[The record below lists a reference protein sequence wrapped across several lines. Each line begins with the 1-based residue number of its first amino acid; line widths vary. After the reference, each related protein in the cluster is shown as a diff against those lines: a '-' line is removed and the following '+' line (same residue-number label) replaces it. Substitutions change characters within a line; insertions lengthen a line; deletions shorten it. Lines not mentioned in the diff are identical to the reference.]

1 MTANLYIHF
10 YSQSLLMIVSTMLA
24 IPSNSL
30 EETQG
35 SGVLEKITLA
45 VKKWAKTLP
54 TDQRK
59 HIMSLCYLIC
69 ATSPEIQAELT
80 EFLDDYV
87 ADSLVEQI
95 LQDRI
100 RLQLVTKYL
109 REFCIEKELNPL
121 VLNSYIEQFGI
132 HSAQTLQKEPE
143 LYLEFVLR
151 LIHSPEERH
160 DLFNYILGCE
170 VIKMMF
176 QMSWLQHERL
186 YQLQKNQECFIR
198 SYIKP
203 IQYAHRINGIVV
215 PKNETVF
222 FAKRDYYIQKPQIS
236 EKKLV
241 ELVLS
246 TFTHETV
253 INLGFSISCAL
264 DFLTFDYDY
273 IYMSEEADGIFY
285 ATV

>member
-1 MTANLYIHF
+1 MWSRLNEKY
-10 YSQSLLMIVSTMLA
+10 
-24 IPSNSL
+24 

-35 SGVLEKITLA
+35 IGVLEKITLA

-54 TDQRK
+54 PDQRK

-80 EFLDDYV
+80 GFLDDYV

-100 RLQLVTKYL
+100 RLQLVTNYL
-109 REFCIEKELNPL
+109 QEFCIEKELNSL
-121 VLNSYIEQFGI
+121 VLNSYIEQICI
-132 HSAQTLQKEPE
+132 HSAQTLHKEPE

-186 YQLQKNQECFIR
+186 YQLQKNQERFIR

-203 IQYAHRINGIVV
+203 IQHAHRINGIVV

-222 FAKRDYYIQKPQIS
+222 FAKRDYYIKHPNIP

-241 ELVLS
+241 ELALS
-246 TFTHETV
+246 TFTHKIIIE
-253 INLGFSISCAL
+253 LGFLMSCNL

-273 IYMSEEADGIFY
+273 IYSNDEPEGIFY
-285 ATV
+285 ATG

>member
-1 MTANLYIHF
+1 MLTKNLK
-10 YSQSLLMIVSTMLA
+10 
-24 IPSNSL
+24 SL
-30 EETQG
+30 EESQG
-35 SGVLEKITLA
+35 IGVLEKITLA
-45 VKKWAKTLP
+45 VRKWANTLP
-54 TDQRK
+54 SDQRK
-59 HIMSLCYLIC
+59 HILSLCYLMC

-80 EFLDDYV
+80 GFLDDYV

-100 RLQLVTKYL
+100 HLQLVTNYL

-121 VLNSYIEQFGI
+121 VLNSYIEQVCI
-132 HSAQTLQKEPE
+132 HAAHTLQKEPE

-186 YQLQKNQECFIR
+186 YQLQKNQEDFIR
-198 SYIKP
+198 TYIKP
-203 IQYAHRINGIVV
+203 IQHAHRINGIVV
-215 PKNETVF
+215 PKNENVF
-222 FAKRDYYIQKPQIS
+222 FAKRDYYIKQPNIS
-236 EKKLV
+236 EKKLI
-241 ELVLS
+241 ELVIS
-246 TFTHETV
+246 TFPHK
-253 INLGFSISCAL
+253 IILNLGFLINCNL
-264 DFLTFDYDY
+264 DFLAFDYDY
-273 IYMSEEADGIFY
+273 IYSDDEPECIFY

>member
-1 MTANLYIHF
+1 MT
-10 YSQSLLMIVSTMLA
+10 VSTMLTKN
-24 IPSNSL
+24 SNSL

-35 SGVLEKITLA
+35 IGVLEKITLA
-45 VKKWAKTLP
+45 VKKWANTLP
-54 TDQRK
+54 SDQRK
-59 HIMSLCYLIC
+59 HIMSLCYLMC

-80 EFLDDYV
+80 GFLDDYV
-87 ADSLVEQI
+87 ADSLVEEI

-109 REFCIEKELNPL
+109 RKFCIEKELNPL
-121 VLNSYIEQFGI
+121 VLNSYIEQFCI

-160 DLFNYILGCE
+160 NLFNYILGCE

-203 IQYAHRINGIVV
+203 IQYSHRINGIVV
-215 PKNETVF
+215 PKNENVF
-222 FAKRDYYIQKPQIS
+222 FAKRDYYIKQPNIS
-236 EKKLV
+236 DKKLI

-246 TFTHETV
+246 TFTHQ
-253 INLGFSISCAL
+253 IILNLGFSISCNL

-273 IYMSEEADGIFY
+273 IYSNEEPECIFY

>member
-1 MTANLYIHF
+1 
-10 YSQSLLMIVSTMLA
+10 MITKN
-24 IPSNSL
+24 SNSL
-30 EETQG
+30 EAAQG
-35 SGVLEKITLA
+35 IGVLAKITLA
-45 VKKWAKTLP
+45 VKKWANTLP
-54 TDQRK
+54 SDQRK
-59 HIMSLCYLIC
+59 HIMSLCYLMC

-80 EFLDDYV
+80 DFLDDYV

-109 REFCIEKELNPL
+109 QEFCIEKELTPL
-121 VLNSYIEQFGI
+121 VLNSYIEQFCI
-132 HSAQTLQKEPE
+132 HSAQTLQKKPE

-151 LIHSPEERH
+151 LIHSAEERH

-186 YQLQKNQECFIR
+186 YQLQKNQEGFIR
-198 SYIKP
+198 TYIKP
-203 IQYAHRINGIVV
+203 IQHAHRINGIVV
-215 PKNETVF
+215 PKNENLF
-222 FAKRDYYIQKPQIS
+222 FAKRDYYIKQPNIP

-241 ELVLS
+241 ELVVS
-246 TFTHETV
+246 TFAHRIV
-253 INLGFSISCAL
+253 INLGFSISCNL
-264 DFLTFDYDY
+264 DFLAFDYEY
-273 IYMSEEADGIFY
+273 IYSNEEPDCIFY

>member
-1 MTANLYIHF
+1 
-10 YSQSLLMIVSTMLA
+10 MIVSTMLTKN
-24 IPSNSL
+24 SHSL
-30 EETQG
+30 EATQG
-35 SGVLEKITLA
+35 IGVLAKITLA
-45 VKKWAKTLP
+45 VKKWANTLP
-54 TDQRK
+54 SDQRK
-59 HIMSLCYLIC
+59 HIMSLCYLMC

-80 EFLDDYV
+80 DFLDDYV

-109 REFCIEKELNPL
+109 REFCIEKELTPL
-121 VLNSYIEQFGI
+121 VLNSYVEQFCI
-132 HSAQTLQKEPE
+132 HSAQTLQKKPE

-151 LIHSPEERH
+151 LIHSAEERH

-186 YQLQKNQECFIR
+186 YQLQKNQESFIR
-198 SYIKP
+198 TYIKP
-203 IQYAHRINGIVV
+203 IQHAHRINGIVV
-215 PKNETVF
+215 PKNENLF
-222 FAKRDYYIQKPQIS
+222 FAKRDYYIKQPNIP

-241 ELVLS
+241 ELVVS
-246 TFTHETV
+246 TFAHKIV
-253 INLGFSISCAL
+253 INLGFSISCNL
-264 DFLTFDYDY
+264 DFLAFDHEY
-273 IYMSEEADGIFY
+273 IYSNEEPDCIFY

>member
-1 MTANLYIHF
+1 
-10 YSQSLLMIVSTMLA
+10 MLTKN
-24 IPSNSL
+24 SHSL
-30 EETQG
+30 EATQG
-35 SGVLEKITLA
+35 IGVLAKITLA
-45 VKKWAKTLP
+45 VKKWANTLP
-54 TDQRK
+54 SDQRK
-59 HIMSLCYLIC
+59 HIMSLCYLMC

-80 EFLDDYV
+80 DFLDDYV

-109 REFCIEKELNPL
+109 REFCIEKELTPL
-121 VLNSYIEQFGI
+121 VLNSYVEQFCI
-132 HSAQTLQKEPE
+132 HSAQTLQKKPE

-151 LIHSPEERH
+151 LIHSAEERH

-186 YQLQKNQECFIR
+186 YQLQKNQESFIR
-198 SYIKP
+198 TYIKP
-203 IQYAHRINGIVV
+203 IQHAHRINGIVV
-215 PKNETVF
+215 PKNENLF
-222 FAKRDYYIQKPQIS
+222 FAKRDYYIKQPNIP

-241 ELVLS
+241 ELVVS
-246 TFTHETV
+246 TFAHKIV
-253 INLGFSISCAL
+253 INLGFSISCNL
-264 DFLTFDYDY
+264 DFLAFDHEY
-273 IYMSEEADGIFY
+273 IYSNEEPDCIFY